1 RSLSEGGDWSSLLKE
16 MPESMS
22 FERIMVEHIISSP
35 GDWAG
40 AIDKL
45 PKNLQMMFVHAYQS
59 YLFNRM
65 LSERMRRGLPLTKP
79 ILGDVVIPLDS
90 NRNPQHE
97 NPVTTTPG
105 NIDLVARQ
113 VRSGRAFVTI
123 SLFGSESKIPEGE
136 MGDIERSVIEEEGIS
151 EKDFIVPG
159 LPHFV
164 GTFGAIIRMRAPLTD
179 RRALFDIGVAGPIAG
194 FVVAVIAL
202 VIGLRLSTVVPIQGN
217 YGMHLGEPLLLQFA
231 SWVVIGP
238 LGPTADVILHPV
250 GFAAWFGLF
259 ITSLNLLPIGQLDGG
274 HVAYALLGERQR
286 SVAVALVPI
295 LMVFGWLGWKG
306 WFLWVGLAGLMGL
319 AHPPVR
325 NPGRALG
332 ATRVLIGWIALLIF
346 AVTFSWEP
354 FVLR

>member
-1 RSLSEGGDWSSLLKE
+1 MNRDESDQNPSSGELMSSSLE
-16 MPESMS
+16 NAEDDEWEED
-22 FERIMVEHIISSP
+22 ERPASSAFVLP
-35 GDWAG
+35 VVLFALTVFTVLWAG
-40 AIDKL
+40 A
-45 PKNLQMMFVHAYQS
+45 YQTNTNPLVGPWDFLMDEPRS
-59 YLFNRM
+59 LWSGIPFAATLLGILVTHELGHYV
-65 LSERMRRGLPLTKP
+65 LSRLHGVPTSLPL
-79 ILGDVVIPLDS
+79 
-90 NRNPQHE
+90 
-97 NPVTTTPG
+97 
-105 NIDLVARQ
+105 
-113 VRSGRAFVTI
+113 F
-123 SLFGSESKIPEGE
+123 
-136 MGDIERSVIEEEGIS
+136 
-151 EKDFIVPG
+151 VPG

-202 VIGLRLSTVVPIQGN
+202 VIGLRLSTVVPIQTS

-238 LGPTADVILHPV
+238 LSPTADVILHPV

-286 SVAVALVPI
+286 SVAVALIPI
-295 LMVFGWLGWKG
+295 LMLFGWLGWKG

-325 NPGRALG
+325 NPGRELG
-332 ATRVLIGWIALLIF
+332 GLRLFIGWIALLIF
-346 AVTFSWEP
+346 VLTFSWEP
-354 FVLR
+354 FILR

>member
-1 RSLSEGGDWSSLLKE
+1 MNRDESDQNRSSGERLSSLE
-16 MPESMS
+16 DSEEDEWVED
-22 FERIMVEHIISSP
+22 ERP
-35 GDWAG
+35 GFSALLLPGLLFLLTVFTVLWAG
-40 AIDKL
+40 A
-45 PKNLQMMFVHAYQS
+45 YQTNTNPLVGPWNFLVDDPGS
-59 YLFNRM
+59 LWKGIPFAATLLGILVTHELGHYV
-65 LSERMRRGLPLTKP
+65 LSRLHGVPTSLPL
-79 ILGDVVIPLDS
+79 
-90 NRNPQHE
+90 
-97 NPVTTTPG
+97 
-105 NIDLVARQ
+105 
-113 VRSGRAFVTI
+113 F
-123 SLFGSESKIPEGE
+123 
-136 MGDIERSVIEEEGIS
+136 
-151 EKDFIVPG
+151 VPG

-202 VIGLRLSTVVPIQGN
+202 VIGLRLSTVVPVQGN

-238 LGPTADVILHPV
+238 LPPTADVILHPV

-325 NPGRALG
+325 NPGRELG
-332 ATRVLIGWIALLIF
+332 AARVLIGWIALLIF

-354 FVLR
+354 FILR

>member
-1 RSLSEGGDWSSLLKE
+1 MNRDESDQNRSSGELPSASSDDNEEEVWVEEERSGFSAFLL
-16 MPESMS
+16 PCLL
-22 FERIMVEHIISSP
+22 FVLTVFTVL
-35 GDWAG
+35 WAG
-40 AIDKL
+40 A
-45 PKNLQMMFVHAYQS
+45 YQTNTNPLVGPWNFLVDDPGS
-59 YLFNRM
+59 LWKGIPFAATLLGILVTHELGHYV
-65 LSERMRRGLPLTKP
+65 LSRLHGVPTSLPL
-79 ILGDVVIPLDS
+79 
-90 NRNPQHE
+90 
-97 NPVTTTPG
+97 
-105 NIDLVARQ
+105 
-113 VRSGRAFVTI
+113 F
-123 SLFGSESKIPEGE
+123 
-136 MGDIERSVIEEEGIS
+136 
-151 EKDFIVPG
+151 VPG

-194 FVVAVIAL
+194 FVVAVLAL

-238 LGPTADVILHPV
+238 LSPTADVILHPV

-286 SVAVALVPI
+286 SVAVALIPI
-295 LMVFGWLGWKG
+295 LMLFGWIGWKG

-325 NPGRALG
+325 NPGRELG
-332 ATRVLIGWIALLIF
+332 AARVLIGWIALLIF

-354 FVLR
+354 FILR

>member
-1 RSLSEGGDWSSLLKE
+1 MNRDDSEQPRSPDELIPLSSDEPEEDGEEDERPRFSAWMLPALL
-16 MPESMS
+16 
-22 FERIMVEHIISSP
+22 FLLTVFTVL
-35 GDWAG
+35 WAG
-40 AIDKL
+40 A
-45 PKNLQMMFVHAYQS
+45 YQTNTNPLVGPWNFLVDDPGS
-59 YLFNRM
+59 LWRGIPFAATLLGILVTHELGHYV
-65 LSERMRRGLPLTKP
+65 LSRIHGVPTSLPL
-79 ILGDVVIPLDS
+79 
-90 NRNPQHE
+90 
-97 NPVTTTPG
+97 
-105 NIDLVARQ
+105 
-113 VRSGRAFVTI
+113 F
-123 SLFGSESKIPEGE
+123 
-136 MGDIERSVIEEEGIS
+136 
-151 EKDFIVPG
+151 VPG

-202 VIGLRLSTVVPIQGN
+202 VIGLRLSTVVPIQTS

-238 LGPTADVILHPV
+238 LSPTADVVLHPV

-306 WFLWVGLAGLMGL
+306 WFVWVGLAGMMGL

-325 NPGRALG
+325 NPHRELG
-332 ATRVLIGWIALLIF
+332 GVRVLVGWLALLIF
-346 AVTFSWEP
+346 ALTFSWEP
-354 FVLR
+354 FILR

>member
-1 RSLSEGGDWSSLLKE
+1 MNRDESDQNRSSGELVSA
-16 MPESMS
+16 S
-22 FERIMVEHIISSP
+22 FEDSEEDEQGEEERSASSAFLLP
-35 GDWAG
+35 LVLFVLTVFTVLWAG
-40 AIDKL
+40 A
-45 PKNLQMMFVHAYQS
+45 YQTNS
-59 YLFNRM
+59 NPLVGPWNFLVDDPSSLWKGIPFAATLLGILVTHELGHYL
-65 LSERMRRGLPLTKP
+65 LSRRHGVPTSLPL
-79 ILGDVVIPLDS
+79 
-90 NRNPQHE
+90 
-97 NPVTTTPG
+97 
-105 NIDLVARQ
+105 
-113 VRSGRAFVTI
+113 F
-123 SLFGSESKIPEGE
+123 
-136 MGDIERSVIEEEGIS
+136 
-151 EKDFIVPG
+151 VPG

-202 VIGLRLSTVVPIQGN
+202 VIGLKLSTVVPIQGN

-238 LGPTADVILHPV
+238 LAPTADVILHPV

-325 NPGRALG
+325 NPGRELG
-332 ATRVLIGWIALLIF
+332 TTRMLVGWMALLIF
-346 AVTFSWEP
+346 IVTFSWEP

>member
-1 RSLSEGGDWSSLLKE
+1 MQGDDAGQQRLLGDLTPVAPDEDDAEEWSEEDPPRFSTFVLPGLL
-16 MPESMS
+16 
-22 FERIMVEHIISSP
+22 FALTVFTVL
-35 GDWAG
+35 WAG
-40 AIDKL
+40 A
-45 PKNLQMMFVHAYQS
+45 YQTNTNPLVGPWNFLVDDPGS
-59 YLFNRM
+59 LWKGIPFAATLLGILVTHELGHYVFSRLHGVPT
-65 LSERMRRGLPLTKP
+65 SLPL
-79 ILGDVVIPLDS
+79 
-90 NRNPQHE
+90 
-97 NPVTTTPG
+97 
-105 NIDLVARQ
+105 
-113 VRSGRAFVTI
+113 F
-123 SLFGSESKIPEGE
+123 
-136 MGDIERSVIEEEGIS
+136 
-151 EKDFIVPG
+151 VPG

-202 VIGLRLSTVVPIQGN
+202 VIGLRLSTVVPIQGS

-238 LGPTADVILHPV
+238 LSPTADVILHPV

-325 NPGRALG
+325 NPGRELG

-354 FVLR
+354 FILR

>member
-1 RSLSEGGDWSSLLKE
+1 MNRDESDQNRSSGELLSSSSDDSEEEEWVEEERSGLSAFLL
-16 MPESMS
+16 
-22 FERIMVEHIISSP
+22 P
-35 GDWAG
+35 GLLFLFTVFTVLWAG
-40 AIDKL
+40 A
-45 PKNLQMMFVHAYQS
+45 YQTNTNPLVGPWNFLVDDPGS
-59 YLFNRM
+59 LWKGIPFAATLLGILVTHEFGHYV
-65 LSERMRRGLPLTKP
+65 LSRLHGVPTSLPL
-79 ILGDVVIPLDS
+79 
-90 NRNPQHE
+90 
-97 NPVTTTPG
+97 
-105 NIDLVARQ
+105 
-113 VRSGRAFVTI
+113 F
-123 SLFGSESKIPEGE
+123 
-136 MGDIERSVIEEEGIS
+136 M
-151 EKDFIVPG
+151 PG

-194 FVVAVIAL
+194 FVVAVVAL

-238 LGPTADVILHPV
+238 LSPTADVILHPV

-286 SVAVALVPI
+286 SVAVALIPV
-295 LMVFGWLGWKG
+295 LMVFGWIGWKG

-325 NPGRALG
+325 NPARELG
-332 ATRVLIGWIALLIF
+332 TARVLIGWIALLIF

-354 FVLR
+354 FILR

>member
-1 RSLSEGGDWSSLLKE
+1 MDREELDQNRSSGELIASSSEDSEEDEWIEEERPGFSALALPGLL
-16 MPESMS
+16 
-22 FERIMVEHIISSP
+22 FLLTVFTVL
-35 GDWAG
+35 WAG
-40 AIDKL
+40 A
-45 PKNLQMMFVHAYQS
+45 YQTNTNPLVGPWNFLVDDPGS
-59 YLFNRM
+59 LWKGIPFAATLLGILVTHELGHYVFSRLHGVPT
-65 LSERMRRGLPLTKP
+65 SLPL
-79 ILGDVVIPLDS
+79 
-90 NRNPQHE
+90 
-97 NPVTTTPG
+97 
-105 NIDLVARQ
+105 
-113 VRSGRAFVTI
+113 F
-123 SLFGSESKIPEGE
+123 
-136 MGDIERSVIEEEGIS
+136 
-151 EKDFIVPG
+151 VPG

-238 LGPTADVILHPV
+238 LSPTADVILHPV

-295 LMVFGWLGWKG
+295 LMLFGWLGWKG

-319 AHPPVR
+319 AHPPLR
-325 NPGRALG
+325 NPGRELG
-332 ATRVLIGWIALLIF
+332 GVRLLIGWIALLIF
-346 AVTFSWEP
+346 VVTFSWEP
-354 FVLR
+354 FILR

>member
-1 RSLSEGGDWSSLLKE
+1 MNRDESDQNPSSGELMSSSLE
-16 MPESMS
+16 DDEWEED
-22 FERIMVEHIISSP
+22 ERPASSAFVLP
-35 GDWAG
+35 VVLFALTVFTVLWAG
-40 AIDKL
+40 A
-45 PKNLQMMFVHAYQS
+45 YQTNTNPLVGPWDFLMDEPRS
-59 YLFNRM
+59 LWSGIPFAATLLGILVTHELGHYV
-65 LSERMRRGLPLTKP
+65 LSRLHGVPTSLPL
-79 ILGDVVIPLDS
+79 
-90 NRNPQHE
+90 
-97 NPVTTTPG
+97 
-105 NIDLVARQ
+105 
-113 VRSGRAFVTI
+113 F
-123 SLFGSESKIPEGE
+123 
-136 MGDIERSVIEEEGIS
+136 
-151 EKDFIVPG
+151 VPG

-202 VIGLRLSTVVPIQGN
+202 VIGLRLSTVVPIQTS

-238 LGPTADVILHPV
+238 LSPTADVILHPV

-286 SVAVALVPI
+286 SVAVALIPI
-295 LMVFGWLGWKG
+295 LMLFGWLGWKG

-325 NPGRALG
+325 NPGRELG
-332 ATRVLIGWIALLIF
+332 GLRLFIGWIALLIF
-346 AVTFSWEP
+346 VLTFSWEP
-354 FVLR
+354 FILR

>member
-1 RSLSEGGDWSSLLKE
+1 MNRDESDQNRSSGELLSSSSDDSEEEEWVEEERSGLSAFLL
-16 MPESMS
+16 
-22 FERIMVEHIISSP
+22 P
-35 GDWAG
+35 GLLFLFTVFTVLWAG
-40 AIDKL
+40 A
-45 PKNLQMMFVHAYQS
+45 YQTNTNPLVGPWNFLVDDPGS
-59 YLFNRM
+59 LWKGIPFAATLLGILVTHEFGHYV
-65 LSERMRRGLPLTKP
+65 LSRLHGVPTSLPL
-79 ILGDVVIPLDS
+79 
-90 NRNPQHE
+90 
-97 NPVTTTPG
+97 
-105 NIDLVARQ
+105 
-113 VRSGRAFVTI
+113 F
-123 SLFGSESKIPEGE
+123 
-136 MGDIERSVIEEEGIS
+136 M
-151 EKDFIVPG
+151 PG

-194 FVVAVIAL
+194 FVVAVVAL

-238 LGPTADVILHPV
+238 LSPTADVILHPV

-286 SVAVALVPI
+286 SVAVALIPV
-295 LMVFGWLGWKG
+295 LMVFGWIGWKG

-325 NPGRALG
+325 NPGRELG
-332 ATRVLIGWIALLIF
+332 AARVLIGWIALLIF

-354 FVLR
+354 FILR

>member
-1 RSLSEGGDWSSLLKE
+1 MNRDESDQNRSSGELLSSSSDDSEEEEWVEEERSGLSAFLL
-16 MPESMS
+16 
-22 FERIMVEHIISSP
+22 P
-35 GDWAG
+35 GLLFLFTVFTVLWAG
-40 AIDKL
+40 A
-45 PKNLQMMFVHAYQS
+45 YQTNTNPLVGPWNFLVDDPGS
-59 YLFNRM
+59 LWKGIPFAATLLGILVTHEFGHYV
-65 LSERMRRGLPLTKP
+65 LSRLHGVPTSLPL
-79 ILGDVVIPLDS
+79 
-90 NRNPQHE
+90 
-97 NPVTTTPG
+97 
-105 NIDLVARQ
+105 
-113 VRSGRAFVTI
+113 F
-123 SLFGSESKIPEGE
+123 
-136 MGDIERSVIEEEGIS
+136 M
-151 EKDFIVPG
+151 PG

-194 FVVAVIAL
+194 FVVAVVAL

-238 LGPTADVILHPV
+238 LSPTADVILHPV

-286 SVAVALVPI
+286 SVAVALIPV
-295 LMVFGWLGWKG
+295 LMVFGWIGWKG

-325 NPGRALG
+325 NPARELG
-332 ATRVLIGWIALLIF
+332 AARVLIGWIALLIF

-354 FVLR
+354 FILR

>member
-1 RSLSEGGDWSSLLKE
+1 MNRDESDQNPSSGELMSSSLE
-16 MPESMS
+16 DAEDDEWEEG
-22 FERIMVEHIISSP
+22 ERPVSSAFVLP
-35 GDWAG
+35 VVLFALTVFTVLWAG
-40 AIDKL
+40 A
-45 PKNLQMMFVHAYQS
+45 YQTNTNPLVGPWDFLMDEPRS
-59 YLFNRM
+59 LWSGIPFAATLLGILVTHELGHYV
-65 LSERMRRGLPLTKP
+65 LSRLHGVPTSLPL
-79 ILGDVVIPLDS
+79 
-90 NRNPQHE
+90 
-97 NPVTTTPG
+97 
-105 NIDLVARQ
+105 
-113 VRSGRAFVTI
+113 F
-123 SLFGSESKIPEGE
+123 
-136 MGDIERSVIEEEGIS
+136 
-151 EKDFIVPG
+151 VPG

-202 VIGLRLSTVVPIQGN
+202 VIGLRLSTVVPIQTS

-238 LGPTADVILHPV
+238 LSPTADVILHPV

-286 SVAVALVPI
+286 SVAVALIPI
-295 LMVFGWLGWKG
+295 LMLFGWLGWKG

-325 NPGRALG
+325 NPGRELG
-332 ATRVLIGWIALLIF
+332 GLRLFIGWIALLIF
-346 AVTFSWEP
+346 VLTFSWEP
-354 FVLR
+354 FILR

>member
-1 RSLSEGGDWSSLLKE
+1 MNRDESDQNRSSGELIS
-16 MPESMS
+16 PS
-22 FERIMVEHIISSP
+22 FENAEEDEWVEEERPAFSAFVLPIMLFALTLFTVL
-35 GDWAG
+35 WAG
-40 AIDKL
+40 A
-45 PKNLQMMFVHAYQS
+45 YQTNTNPLVGPWDFLVDDPGS
-59 YLFNRM
+59 LWRGIPFAATLLGILVTHELGHYV
-65 LSERMRRGLPLTKP
+65 LSRLHGVPTSLPL
-79 ILGDVVIPLDS
+79 
-90 NRNPQHE
+90 
-97 NPVTTTPG
+97 
-105 NIDLVARQ
+105 
-113 VRSGRAFVTI
+113 F
-123 SLFGSESKIPEGE
+123 
-136 MGDIERSVIEEEGIS
+136 
-151 EKDFIVPG
+151 VPG

-238 LGPTADVILHPV
+238 LAPTADVILHPV

-286 SVAVALVPI
+286 SVAVALIPI

-325 NPGRALG
+325 NPGRDLG
-332 ATRVLIGWIALLIF
+332 TARVLIGWLALFIF

-354 FVLR
+354 FILR

>member
-1 RSLSEGGDWSSLLKE
+1 MNRDDSDQNRSSGELPSASSDDNEEEVWVEEERSGFSAFLL
-16 MPESMS
+16 
-22 FERIMVEHIISSP
+22 P
-35 GDWAG
+35 GLLFLLTVFTVLWAG
-40 AIDKL
+40 A
-45 PKNLQMMFVHAYQS
+45 YQTNTNPLVGPWNFLVDDPGS
-59 YLFNRM
+59 LWKGIPFAATLLGILVTHELGHYV
-65 LSERMRRGLPLTKP
+65 LSRLHGVPTSLPL
-79 ILGDVVIPLDS
+79 
-90 NRNPQHE
+90 
-97 NPVTTTPG
+97 
-105 NIDLVARQ
+105 
-113 VRSGRAFVTI
+113 F
-123 SLFGSESKIPEGE
+123 
-136 MGDIERSVIEEEGIS
+136 
-151 EKDFIVPG
+151 VPG

-194 FVVAVIAL
+194 FVVAVLAL

-238 LGPTADVILHPV
+238 LSPTADVILHPV

-286 SVAVALVPI
+286 SVAVALIPI
-295 LMVFGWLGWKG
+295 LMLFGWIGWKG

-325 NPGRALG
+325 NPGRELG
-332 ATRVLIGWIALLIF
+332 AARVLIGWIALLIF

-354 FVLR
+354 FILR

>member
-1 RSLSEGGDWSSLLKE
+1 MNRDESGQPL
-16 MPESMS
+16 MPDDLTPVEPDQDEDEEWEED
-22 FERIMVEHIISSP
+22 ERPPFSTFVLPVILFALTVFTVL
-35 GDWAG
+35 WAG
-40 AIDKL
+40 A
-45 PKNLQMMFVHAYQS
+45 YQTNTNPLVGPWDFLMDEPRS
-59 YLFNRM
+59 LWSGIPFAATLLGILVTHELGHYV
-65 LSERMRRGLPLTKP
+65 LSRLHGVPTSLPL
-79 ILGDVVIPLDS
+79 
-90 NRNPQHE
+90 
-97 NPVTTTPG
+97 
-105 NIDLVARQ
+105 
-113 VRSGRAFVTI
+113 F
-123 SLFGSESKIPEGE
+123 
-136 MGDIERSVIEEEGIS
+136 
-151 EKDFIVPG
+151 VPG

-202 VIGLRLSTVVPIQGN
+202 IIGLRLSTVVPIQTS

-238 LGPTADVILHPV
+238 LSPTADVILHPV

-286 SVAVALVPI
+286 SVAVALIPI
-295 LMVFGWLGWKG
+295 LMLFGWLGWKG

-325 NPGRALG
+325 NPGRELG
-332 ATRVLIGWIALLIF
+332 GLRLFIGWIALLIF
-346 AVTFSWEP
+346 VLTFSWEP
-354 FVLR
+354 FILR

>member
-1 RSLSEGGDWSSLLKE
+1 MNRDESDQNRSSGELLSSSLGDSE
-16 MPESMS
+16 EDEWVEE
-22 FERIMVEHIISSP
+22 ERAGFSAFLLP
-35 GDWAG
+35 GLLFLLTVFTVLWAG
-40 AIDKL
+40 A
-45 PKNLQMMFVHAYQS
+45 YQTNTNPLVGPWNFLVYDPGS
-59 YLFNRM
+59 LWRGVPFAATLLGILVTHELGHYV
-65 LSERMRRGLPLTKP
+65 LSRIHGVPTSLPL
-79 ILGDVVIPLDS
+79 
-90 NRNPQHE
+90 
-97 NPVTTTPG
+97 
-105 NIDLVARQ
+105 
-113 VRSGRAFVTI
+113 F
-123 SLFGSESKIPEGE
+123 
-136 MGDIERSVIEEEGIS
+136 
-151 EKDFIVPG
+151 VPG

-194 FVVAVIAL
+194 FVVAVVAL
-202 VIGLRLSTVVPIQGN
+202 VIGLRLSTVVPIQTS

-238 LGPTADVILHPV
+238 LSPTADVVLHPV

-306 WFLWVGLAGLMGL
+306 WFVWVGLAGMMGL

-325 NPGRALG
+325 NPHRELG
-332 ATRVLIGWIALLIF
+332 GVRVLVGWLALVIF
-346 AVTFSWEP
+346 VLTFSWEP
-354 FVLR
+354 FILR

>member
-1 RSLSEGGDWSSLLKE
+1 
-16 MPESMS
+16 
-22 FERIMVEHIISSP
+22 
-35 GDWAG
+35 
-40 AIDKL
+40 
-45 PKNLQMMFVHAYQS
+45 
-59 YLFNRM
+59 LF
-65 LSERMRRGLPLTKP
+65 
-79 ILGDVVIPLDS
+79 
-90 NRNPQHE
+90 
-97 NPVTTTPG
+97 
-105 NIDLVARQ
+105 
-113 VRSGRAFVTI
+113 
-123 SLFGSESKIPEGE
+123 
-136 MGDIERSVIEEEGIS
+136 
-151 EKDFIVPG
+151 VPG

-202 VIGLRLSTVVPIQGN
+202 VIGLKLSTVVPIQGN

-238 LGPTADVILHPV
+238 LSPTADVILHPV

-325 NPGRALG
+325 NPGRELG
-332 ATRVLIGWIALLIF
+332 TTRMLVGWMALLIF
-346 AVTFSWEP
+346 IVTFSWEP

>member
-1 RSLSEGGDWSSLLKE
+1 MNRDESDQKRSSGELLSSSLGDSE
-16 MPESMS
+16 EDEWVEE
-22 FERIMVEHIISSP
+22 ERAGFSAFLLP
-35 GDWAG
+35 GLLFLLTVFTVLWAG
-40 AIDKL
+40 A
-45 PKNLQMMFVHAYQS
+45 YQTNTNPLVGPWNFLVDDPGS
-59 YLFNRM
+59 LWRGVPFAATLLGILVTHELGHYV
-65 LSERMRRGLPLTKP
+65 LSRIHGVPTSLPL
-79 ILGDVVIPLDS
+79 
-90 NRNPQHE
+90 
-97 NPVTTTPG
+97 
-105 NIDLVARQ
+105 
-113 VRSGRAFVTI
+113 F
-123 SLFGSESKIPEGE
+123 
-136 MGDIERSVIEEEGIS
+136 
-151 EKDFIVPG
+151 VPG

-194 FVVAVIAL
+194 FVVAVVAL
-202 VIGLRLSTVVPIQGN
+202 VIGLRLSTVVPIQTS

-238 LGPTADVILHPV
+238 LSPTADVVLHPV

-306 WFLWVGLAGLMGL
+306 WFVWVGLAGMMGL

-325 NPGRALG
+325 NPHRELG
-332 ATRVLIGWIALLIF
+332 GVRVLVGWLALVIF
-346 AVTFSWEP
+346 VLTFSWEP
-354 FVLR
+354 FILR